1 MNEKNEQND
10 IEIRI
15 FLNLTLLASSQ
26 NKVRCPDRKRS
37 VSDFFSNWI
46 KTKMNIDIDDP
57 AYDDNLP
64 FHYHS
69 IREEEE

>member
-1 MNEKNEQND
+1 MNKKNKQND

-15 FLNLTLLASSQ
+15 FLNLTLLTSSQ
-26 NKVRCPDRKRS
+26 NKARCPDGKRS

-64 FHYHS
+64 LYYHS